1 MDTNLPRSGDEYP
14 SARAGTPPGGEDT
27 QPFWNGPVPPQP
39 PRYGPGGFS
48 GQPAPGSAGPGQHD
62 PRGRRPAWH
71 WTAGIAA
78 AVLLAGGGAIA
89 GVSLAGNSSP
99 ATLSASA
106 GPASAGPASASPA
119 SASPASAS
127 GAAASPAAGGG
138 TAGPT
143 GEAAVLNAALNS
155 ADSPSAPSYLDSSG
169 NVAGLSS
176 AGGAAGAAAVAGHAR
191 RCLRARAAARI
202 AGRPRLA
209 RAIRAACR
217 HPLLRRL
224 ALRGVHGEFTFR
236 TKGNG
241 FRNIAFERGTI
252 ESVSSGSDIV
262 VRASDGTTWTWELVP
277 STVVRENG
285 SKTAESSLA
294 AGDQVWTAGPVVQG
308 AMDARLVVIRPGT
321 PAPSPS

>member
-1 MDTNLPRSGDEYP
+1 MAAMDTNLPRSGDEYP
-14 SARAGTPPGGEDT
+14 SARADTPPGRDDT

-39 PRYGPGGFS
+39 PRYGPGGFPR
-48 GQPAPGSAGPGQHD
+48 QPAPGSAGLRQHD

-71 WTAGIAA
+71 WAAGIAA
-78 AVLLAGGGAIA
+78 AVALAGGGAIA

-99 ATLSASA
+99 AALSS
-106 GPASAGPASASPA
+106 SASPA
-119 SASPASAS
+119 SASPASAGPAS
-127 GAAASPAAGGG
+127 ASAAPAGAG

-169 NVAGLSS
+169 NVAGLST
-176 AGGAAGAAAVAGHAR
+176 AGGTAGAAGAAVTRHAR

-217 HPLLRRL
+217 HPVLRRL
-224 ALRGVHGEFTFR
+224 ALSGVHGEFTFR
-236 TKGNG
+236 TKSNG
-241 FRNIAFERGTI
+241 FKNIAFERGTI
-252 ESVSSGSDIV
+252 ESVSNGTDIV
-262 VRASDGTTWTWELVP
+262 VRASDGTTWTWELVS

-285 SKTAESSLA
+285 SKTSASSLA

-308 AMDARLVVIRPGT
+308 AKDARLVVIRPGT

>member
-1 MDTNLPRSGDEYP
+1 MAAMDTNLPRSGDEYP
-14 SARAGTPPGGEDT
+14 SARADAPRGRDDT

-39 PRYGPGGFS
+39 PRYGPGGFP
-48 GQPAPGSAGPGQHD
+48 GRPVPGSAGLRQHD
-62 PRGRRPAWH
+62 PRGRRPAWR

-99 ATLSASA
+99 AALSS
-106 GPASAGPASASPA
+106 SASPA
-119 SASPASAS
+119 SGGPSSAGPAPAD
-127 GAAASPAAGGG
+127 AAAGGPG
-138 TAGPT
+138 TTGPT
-143 GEAAVLNAALNS
+143 GQAAVLNAALNS
-155 ADSPSAPSYLDSSG
+155 ASSPSAPSYLDSSG
-169 NVAGLSS
+169 NVASLTA
-176 AGGAAGAAAVAGHAR
+176 AGGTAGAAGAAVTRHAR

-217 HPLLRRL
+217 HPVLRRL

-241 FRNIAFERGTI
+241 FKTIAFERGTI

-262 VRASDGTTWTWELVP
+262 VRAKDGTTWTWELVS

-285 SKTAESSLA
+285 GKTSRSALA
-294 AGDQVWTAGPVVQG
+294 AGGQVWTAGPVVKG
-308 AMDARLVVIRPGT
+308 ARDARLVVIRPAT

>member
-1 MDTNLPRSGDEYP
+1 MAAMDTNLPRSGDEHP
-14 SARAGTPPGGEDT
+14 SARADTAAGRDDT
-27 QPFWNGPVPPQP
+27 QPFWNGPGPPQP
-39 PRYGPGGFS
+39 PRYGPGGFPQ
-48 GQPAPGSAGPGQHD
+48 QPAPGSAGLRQHD

-99 ATLSASA
+99 AALSS
-106 GPASAGPASASPA
+106 SASPA
-119 SASPASAS
+119 SA
-127 GAAASPAAGGG
+127 GAAPAG

-143 GEAAVLNAALNS
+143 GQAAVLNAALNS
-155 ADSPSAPSYLDSSG
+155 AGSPSAPSYLDSSG
-169 NVAGLSS
+169 NVAGLST
-176 AGGAAGAAAVAGHAR
+176 AGGTAGAAGAAVARHAR

-217 HPLLRRL
+217 HPVLRRL
-224 ALRGVHGEFTFR
+224 ALSGVHGEFTFR
-236 TKGNG
+236 IKSNG
-241 FRNIAFERGTI
+241 FKNIAFERGTI
-252 ESVSSGSDIV
+252 ESVGSGSDIV
-262 VRASDGTTWTWELVP
+262 VRASDGTTWTWELVS

-285 SKTAESSLA
+285 SKTSESSLA
-294 AGDQVWTAGPVVQG
+294 AGDQVWTAGPVVRG
-308 AMDARLVVIRPGT
+308 AKDARLVVIRPGT